1 MYYAYGDYVYALLSY
16 SSEFLWSNIFVKFAV
31 SDYKNLSKFSC
42 QQPIYIAQDTS
53 KPANHK
59 HQAKLP
65 KPKTMEIGSHI

>member
-42 QQPIYIAQDTS
+42 QQPIYSTGQ
-53 KPANHK
+53 ANHK
-59 HQAKLP
+59 NQAKLP